1 MAALYVYNNT
11 IYMEKIYAKE
21 RNTCKLSVASPETIR
36 FLLDFSKSL
45 QIVDYQGMQ
54 FESNLN

>member
-1 MAALYVYNNT
+1 
-11 IYMEKIYAKE
+11 MEKIYTKK
-21 RNTCKLSVASPETIR
+21 RNTCKLSVTSPETVR